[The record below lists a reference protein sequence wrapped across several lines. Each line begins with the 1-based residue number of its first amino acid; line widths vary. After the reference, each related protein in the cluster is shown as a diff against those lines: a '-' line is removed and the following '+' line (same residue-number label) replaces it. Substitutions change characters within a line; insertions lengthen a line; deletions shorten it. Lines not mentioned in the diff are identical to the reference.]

1 MLHTGCRKL
10 FCSAACLVLLAG
22 LASCAPQKLHRGK
35 AHQAAEAGSTALL
48 LSPGKGMA
56 EEKGGRVS
64 PVYEQWLYRQSI
76 LGSARK
82 AGTDLAG
89 SRLLW
94 RHTGAS
100 QDKGLLRHAAPTW
113 LVVNASAR
121 SGGLK
126 QLQKDLP
133 RLAQAGIGGIWLDAV
148 MESDAAWTP
157 EATHQTFRQAG
168 LELAP
173 SAGTEKDLADLMA
186 AMQQHSLQCGMD
198 TVPMATGMGPDFMLQ
213 ARGSAAHR
221 GMYVMAEAPKSCW
234 NALPKAEGPW
244 DCQKLSADAA
254 AILAKEKI
262 LPAHL
267 RQEGLADGATFWA
280 VTGPVLGVDGQT
292 RRLVY
297 RALDSVWQPILCWQ
311 DPGNAARQALTGAV
325 IKVTGMRRQTLAGL
339 SAKGLAGL
347 DAAPAEASPLP
358 AGPDEARFPA
368 GPALLDLSSQIH
380 RCGGWSLVKDGH
392 DAALVKAHPNMGDFY
407 RAADVEKALA
417 AALKSGETA
426 ELAGALQ
433 QLAGS
438 TSQGASLAA
447 SMAFFAPCAAAS
459 KGAEASAS
467 KAAPLNGR
475 EALLASALPLGLPG
489 LCFLQA
495 DAADPAGGAARLAQI
510 LSARARLDA
519 ADGTLEKV
527 LTPAPGVL
535 VAQLRLPNGGLLVTA
550 LNFSNTQSTCTVPL
564 PSGIGTSSLLSLTP
578 EVAAKASTASQLA
591 LSLGPR
597 QAAHFL
603 AGRTSGG
610 LR

>member
-22 LASCAPQKLHRGK
+22 LASCAPQKMHRGK
-35 AHQAAEAGSTALL
+35 AHQAADAGSTALL

-76 LGSARK
+76 LGAARK

-100 QDKGLLRHAAPTW
+100 QDKGLLRRAAPTW
-113 LVVNASAR
+113 LVVNVSAR
-121 SGGLK
+121 PGGLK
-126 QLQKDLP
+126 QLQKELP

-157 EATHQTFRQAG
+157 EATHQIFRQAS

-173 SAGTEKDLADLMA
+173 SAGTEKDLAELMA

-221 GMYVMAEAPKSCW
+221 GMYVMAEAPQSCW
-234 NALPKAEGPW
+234 NDLPKAEGPW
-244 DCQKLSADAA
+244 DCRKLPAEAA
-254 AILAKEKI
+254 ASLAKEKI
-262 LPAHL
+262 LPGRL
-267 RQEGLADGATFWA
+267 RQESLADCATFWA

-358 AGPDEARFPA
+358 ADPDEARFPA

-417 AALKSGETA
+417 NALKSGEA
-426 ELAGALQ
+426 AGLACALQ

-438 TSQGASLAA
+438 NGSALAG
-447 SMAFFAPCAAAS
+447 SMAFFAPYAAAS
-459 KGAEASAS
+459 KGADEPASQ
-467 KAAPLNGR
+467 AAPLNAR
-475 EALLASALPLGLPG
+475 EACLAMALPLGLPG
-489 LCFLQA
+489 LCFLPA
-495 DAADPAGGAARLAQI
+495 DAADLAGGAARLAQI
-510 LSARARLDA
+510 LSARTRLNA

-527 LTPAPGVL
+527 LTPASGVL
-535 VAQLRLPNGGLLVTA
+535 VTQLRLPSGGLLVTA

-564 PSGIGTSSLLSLTP
+564 PSGIGTPSLLSLTP

-603 AGRTSGG
+603 AGRSSGD